1 MTACSTRVSPA
12 SRSAETMPATS
23 VLSARLPPAGGNTS
37 VFAAP
42 TASASGDTL
51 SATVR
56 ATRLS
61 GIVSDRPA
69 HSGPMLS
76 TRLGS
81 PASSHSILS

>member
-1 MTACSTRVSPA
+1 
-12 SRSAETMPATS
+12 MPATS
-23 VLSARLPPAGGNTS
+23 VLCACLPPAGPAAGNTS

-42 TASASGDTL
+42 TASASGDTS
-51 SATVR
+51 SATVS

-76 TRLGS
+76 TRPGRPGS
-81 PASSHSILS
+81 PHSILS